1 MVRERAA
8 AFCSGAVAALGVSA
22 APEHILL
29 RAALARVGRTAS
41 DKPIIDGVAEAAAAA
56 AAGDAAL
63 AQSEVLVEKNT
74 QRFARVTAR
83 RFVLEG
89 QLSAAE
95 DVELK
100 ACVVFIVVR
109 AEARALRTSNAQN
122 EYSAPLPLR
131 IAFDSLAVM
140 VIKREDE
147 SAAAFQNPF
156 FDTHSL
162 DFDAVGVQSEST
174 SAEPLRARS
183 HCIGTFYNQMTRV
196 PLPL

>member
-56 AAGDAAL
+56 AGDAAL

-83 RFVLEG
+83 HFVLEG
-89 QLSAAE
+89 QLPAAE
-95 DVELK
+95 EVELK

-109 AEARALRTSNAQN
+109 AEARALRSSNAQN
-122 EYSAPLPLR
+122 
-131 IAFDSLAVM
+131 
-140 VIKREDE
+140 
-147 SAAAFQNPF
+147 
-156 FDTHSL
+156 
-162 DFDAVGVQSEST
+162 
-174 SAEPLRARS
+174 
-183 HCIGTFYNQMTRV
+183 
-196 PLPL
+196 

>member
-8 AFCSGAVAALGVSA
+8 AFCSGAVAAPGVSA
-22 APEHILL
+22 AP
-29 RAALARVGRTAS
+29 
-41 DKPIIDGVAEAAAAA
+41 AEAAAA

-95 DVELK
+95 EVELK

-122 EYSAPLPLR
+122 E
-131 IAFDSLAVM
+131 
-140 VIKREDE
+140 
-147 SAAAFQNPF
+147 
-156 FDTHSL
+156 
-162 DFDAVGVQSEST
+162 
-174 SAEPLRARS
+174 
-183 HCIGTFYNQMTRV
+183 
-196 PLPL
+196 